1 MRYNAY
7 YFMIALMIAV
17 SLAIGGCGTGAGS
30 KSNQNVAVDPNLVDL
45 AATLLREGNAIKG
58 VEKNDCDNSFVLES
72 LNTLCELFGAGSC
85 LKQTSKCNNY
95 SRQIYTGSTL
105 VEESNGSSWN
115 GRGGS
120 GQLMADAA
128 LCTLRELS
136 PKGSSVGPLLSPFE
150 INIGIGDVK
159 VRQEVGYLDFDRASA
174 RFKGYRKMYIELPVL
189 GKFNACKSVLLE
201 L

>member
-1 MRYNAY
+1 MKTKYT
-7 YFMIALMIAV
+7 YFILALAIAV
-17 SLAIGGCGTGAGS
+17 SLAAGGCGTGAGS

-58 VEKNDCDNSFVLES
+58 AEQNDCDNSFVLES

-85 LKQTSKCNNY
+85 LKQTSKCNDY

-105 VEESNGSSWN
+105 VEEGKLWN

-120 GQLMADAA
+120 GHLMADAA

-136 PKGSSVGPLLSPFE
+136 PKVSNVGPLRSGVD

-159 VRQEVGYLDFDRASA
+159 VRQEVGYLDFDRVNA
-174 RFKGYRKMYIELPVL
+174 RFKGTGRCTLNFLSSGSLMLSRRI
-189 GKFNACKSVLLE
+189 
-201 L
+201 